1 MLKST
6 LFLSRNFL
14 ISLTFHIIILFLFVN
29 FKIKENPKINNFIPV
44 KLSFSNYMHQKEI
57 SKKEIVKHEFRSV
70 GDSAKKKKL
79 EKNIKESK
87 KKSEDKIP
95 IINDQTNISR
105 KINKEPEIV
114 SKQQKPIIS
123 STKIIDKKINK
134 DIDELKIK
142 NNNINEDEEL
152 KKNYEY
158 LNNKSLIK
166 ENKNFEEY
174 KNKLRYLIQK
184 KALENYPRRAL
195 RKGAEG
201 IVELVFTLN
210 VNGELKNLYTG
221 KASAASD
228 ELIASSLK
236 TIKMLSPFEK
246 NDILKT
252 RREFIIK
259 ILYKIN

>member
-44 KLSFSNYMHQKEI
+44 KLSFSNYIHQKEI

-105 KINKEPEIV
+105 KIL
-114 SKQQKPIIS
+114 IS
-123 STKIIDKKINK
+123 FVIAINC
-134 DIDELKIK
+134 
-142 NNNINEDEEL
+142 
-152 KKNYEY
+152 
-158 LNNKSLIK
+158 
-166 ENKNFEEY
+166 
-174 KNKLRYLIQK
+174 
-184 KALENYPRRAL
+184 
-195 RKGAEG
+195 
-201 IVELVFTLN
+201 
-210 VNGELKNLYTG
+210 
-221 KASAASD
+221 
-228 ELIASSLK
+228 
-236 TIKMLSPFEK
+236 
-246 NDILKT
+246 
-252 RREFIIK
+252 
-259 ILYKIN
+259 